1 MSETET
7 PPAAPPPAAPSD
19 DSDRTVALICYI
31 LQAVS
36 VVTAGLIAVVAV
48 IIAYVRKDQAPDWL
62 KNHYTYQIRTFWYGL
77 AGWVVGILTIWVLGL
92 GLLIM
97 LATAIWF
104 IVRAIVGLIRLSEGR
119 THTDPTGF
127 WV

>member
-1 MSETET
+1 MSETQT
-7 PPAAPPPAAPSD
+7 PPPAPPAQPG
-19 DSDRTVALICYI
+19 DSERTVALICYV

-36 VVTAGLIAVVAV
+36 VVTAGLVAVIAVV
-48 IIAYVRKDQAPDWL
+48 IAYLRKDQAPDWL
-62 KNHYTYQIRTFWYGL
+62 QNHYTYQIRTFWYGL
-77 AGWVVGILTIWVLGL
+77 VGWLVGILTIWVLGL

-104 IVRAIVGLIRLSEGR
+104 IVRSVVGLIRLSEGR
-119 THTDPTGF
+119 THADPTGF

>member
-1 MSETET
+1 MTEAQT
-7 PPAAPPPAAPSD
+7 PPPAPPAQPGD
-19 DSDRTVALICYI
+19 NERTVALICYV

-36 VVTAGLIAVVAV
+36 VVTAGLIAVIAV
-48 IIAYVRKDQAPDWL
+48 IIAYLRKDQAPDWL
-62 KNHYTYQIRTFWYGL
+62 QNHYTYQIRTFWYGL
-77 AGWVVGILTIWVLGL
+77 VAWLVGILTIWVLGL

-104 IVRAIVGLIRLSEGR
+104 IVRSVVGLIRLSEGR
-119 THTDPTGF
+119 THADPTGF